1 MTSMILLCVFGVNP
15 EHILHLFLM
24 FLLLTLSM
32 YFLRRYVYMFICKF
46 QVTVFA
52 FGILSWFYIFEFNDI
67 AFDDIL
73 IFSRYFNCLCMAS
86 IILPDLLDGT
96 NNQITLI
103 GYYLSYSVSLLV
115 LCSPLK
121 GAVWANSHSIFKGVI
136 NWSNEGWY
144 SFTNIDIVCV

>member
-1 MTSMILLCVFGVNP
+1 
-15 EHILHLFLM
+15 
-24 FLLLTLSM
+24 
-32 YFLRRYVYMFICKF
+32 MFICKF
-46 QVTVFA
+46 KVTVFV
-52 FGILSWFYIFEFNDI
+52 FGILSWFYVFEFNDI
-67 AFDDIL
+67 AFNDIL
-73 IFSRYFNCLCMAS
+73 FFSGYLINCLCMAW

-121 GAVWANSHSIFKGVI
+121 GAVGGNSHSIFKGI

-144 SFTNIDIVCV
+144 SFTNIDIICV